1 MSRSTSNSHSSRVIQ
16 SYVQNT
22 ESSRAIAQVLNP
34 DSIHIHNSIGG
45 FGSSGSGSS
54 HGRGFP
60 PPSDYQNEDAEEEEF
75 KNQVRIWMRLDNEI
89 KELNKQIKMFNVEI
103 KQRKKYIMSL
113 TPMILSYMKRK
124 DIEELNSKNGRLQYK
139 TSMVKPPLSQRELKD
154 TLYTRFPEHADQL
167 DQIFKERDRIEKT
180 SLRRLM

>member
-1 MSRSTSNSHSSRVIQ
+1 MSHHHQRVIQ
-16 SYVQNT
+16 SYVQNE
-22 ESSRAIAQVLNP
+22 ESSRAISNVLNP
-34 DSIHIHNSIGG
+34 DNIHLHGNGMAMMSHA
-45 FGSSGSGSS
+45 SSYSE
-54 HGRGFP
+54 P
-60 PPSDYQNEDAEEEEF
+60 DNAEEEEF

-139 TSMVKPPLSQRELKD
+139 TSMVKPPLSQKELKD
-154 TLYTRFPEHADQL
+154 TLYTRFPDHTDQL
-167 DQIFKERDRIEKT
+167 DQIFKERDRVEKT
-180 SLRRLM
+180 SLRRLV